1 MTKTITEIKRYMEHI
16 DKCNR
21 STKVNKKILE
31 YSLLKEERRLYEK
44 YGNRNRQTINQIDRN
59 DY

>member
-1 MTKTITEIKRYMEHI
+1 MIKTITEIKRYMEHI

-21 STKVNKKILE
+21 STKVSKKILE

-44 YGNRNRQTINQIDRN
+44 CSNRNYQTINKID
-59 DY
+59 